1 MGRAINDDGTL
12 SEFEEIGK
20 IVQGEC
26 EWTESLWGDER
37 LFFGHSLVG
46 SDLNDIKIS
55 MLNGDKKQKK

>member
-20 IVQGEC
+20 IVQGDC

-37 LFFGHSLVG
+37 LFFSHNLIT
-46 SDLNDIKIS
+46 NDIRDYQI
-55 MLNGDKKQKK
+55 